1 MTTLVVFP
9 PNFKEISNAKESTN
23 IIVNLKPKEISTTIK
38 EVNLQVEKN
47 WHGTI
52 AFNWDTPPTTLETL
66 KANNISINDLSS
78 KSMDDLSH
86 IKFDAVITLC
96 GNAHKEPCPI
106 WVGDCIKD
114 HWGFE
119 DPSAFTDGPEKD
131 KAFQDLFDKLKRV
144 ISRLDELIQNNPELI
159 ATHIKHIKET
169 LV

>member
-1 MTTLVVFP
+1 MAEAIAKSI
-9 PNFKEISNAKESTN
+9 NSNSFNAYSAGSTPAGVIN
-23 IIVNLKPKEISTTIK
+23 TK
-38 EVNLQVEKN
+38 
-47 WHGTI
+47 
-52 AFNWDTPPTTLETL
+52 ALETL
-66 KANNISINDLSS
+66 KANNININDLSS
-78 KSMDDLSH
+78 KSIDDLSH
-86 IKFDAVITLC
+86 IRFDAVITLC

-144 ISRLDELIQNNPELI
+144 ISRLDELIQNNPESI

>member
-1 MTTLVVFP
+1 M
-9 PNFKEISNAKESTN
+9 N
-23 IIVNLKPKEISTTIK
+23 
-38 EVNLQVEKN
+38 
-47 WHGTI
+47 I
-52 AFNWDTPPTTLETL
+52 AFICTHNSCRSIMAEAIAKSINSNSFNAYSAGSTPAGVINTKALETL
-66 KANNISINDLSS
+66 KANNININDLSS
-78 KSMDDLSH
+78 KSIDDLSH
-86 IKFDAVITLC
+86 IRFDAVITLC

-131 KAFQDLFDKLKRV
+131 KAFQYLFDKLKRV

>member
-1 MTTLVVFP
+1 M
-9 PNFKEISNAKESTN
+9 N
-23 IIVNLKPKEISTTIK
+23 
-38 EVNLQVEKN
+38 
-47 WHGTI
+47 I
-52 AFNWDTPPTTLETL
+52 AFICTHNSCRSIMAEAIAKSINSNNFNAYSAGSTPAGVINTKALETL

-78 KSMDDLSH
+78 KSIDDLSH
-86 IKFDAVITLC
+86 IRFDAVITLC

-131 KAFQDLFDKLKRV
+131 KAFQDLFDKLQRV
-144 ISRLDELIQNNPELI
+144 ISKLDELIQNNPESI

>member
-1 MTTLVVFP
+1 M
-9 PNFKEISNAKESTN
+9 N
-23 IIVNLKPKEISTTIK
+23 
-38 EVNLQVEKN
+38 
-47 WHGTI
+47 I
-52 AFNWDTPPTTLETL
+52 AFICTHNSCRSIMAEAIAKSINSNNFNAYSAGSTPAGVINTKALETL

-78 KSMDDLSH
+78 KSIDDLSH
-86 IKFDAVITLC
+86 IRFDVVITLC

-144 ISRLDELIQNNPELI
+144 ISRLDELIQNNPESI

-169 LV
+169 LI

>member
-1 MTTLVVFP
+1 M
-9 PNFKEISNAKESTN
+9 N
-23 IIVNLKPKEISTTIK
+23 
-38 EVNLQVEKN
+38 
-47 WHGTI
+47 I
-52 AFNWDTPPTTLETL
+52 AFICTHNSCRSIMAEAIAKSINSNNFNAYSAGSTPAGVINTKALETL

-78 KSMDDLSH
+78 KSIDDLSH
-86 IKFDAVITLC
+86 IRFDAVITLC

-131 KAFQDLFDKLKRV
+131 KAFQDLFDKLQRV
-144 ISRLDELIQNNPELI
+144 ISRLDELIQNNPESI

>member
-1 MTTLVVFP
+1 M
-9 PNFKEISNAKESTN
+9 N
-23 IIVNLKPKEISTTIK
+23 
-38 EVNLQVEKN
+38 
-47 WHGTI
+47 I
-52 AFNWDTPPTTLETL
+52 AFICTHNSCRSIMAEAIAKSINSNNFNAYSAGSTPAGVINTKALETL

-78 KSMDDLSH
+78 KSIDDLSH
-86 IKFDAVITLC
+86 IRFDVVITLC

-144 ISRLDELIQNNPELI
+144 ISRLDELIQNNPESI

>member
-1 MTTLVVFP
+1 M
-9 PNFKEISNAKESTN
+9 N
-23 IIVNLKPKEISTTIK
+23 
-38 EVNLQVEKN
+38 
-47 WHGTI
+47 I
-52 AFNWDTPPTTLETL
+52 AFICTHNSCRSIMAEAIAKSINSNNFNAYSAGSTPAGVINTKALETL
-66 KANNISINDLSS
+66 KANNININDLSS
-78 KSMDDLSH
+78 KSIDDLSH
-86 IKFDAVITLC
+86 IRFDAVITLC
-96 GNAHKEPCPI
+96 GNAQKEPCPI

-144 ISRLDELIQNNPELI
+144 ISRLDELIQNNPESI

>member
-1 MTTLVVFP
+1 M
-9 PNFKEISNAKESTN
+9 N
-23 IIVNLKPKEISTTIK
+23 
-38 EVNLQVEKN
+38 
-47 WHGTI
+47 I
-52 AFNWDTPPTTLETL
+52 AFICTHNSCRSIMAEAIAKSIDSNSFNAYSAGSTPAGVINTKALETL

-78 KSMDDLSH
+78 KSIDDLSH
-86 IKFDAVITLC
+86 IRFDAVITLC

-131 KAFQDLFDKLKRV
+131 KAFQDLFDKLQRV
-144 ISRLDELIQNNPELI
+144 ISKLDELIQNNPESI
-159 ATHIKHIKET
+159 ATHVKHIKET

>member
-1 MTTLVVFP
+1 M
-9 PNFKEISNAKESTN
+9 N
-23 IIVNLKPKEISTTIK
+23 
-38 EVNLQVEKN
+38 
-47 WHGTI
+47 I
-52 AFNWDTPPTTLETL
+52 AFICTHNSCRSIMAEAIAKSINSNNFNAYSAGSTPAGVINTKALETL

-78 KSMDDLSH
+78 KSIDDLSH
-86 IKFDAVITLC
+86 IRFDAVITLC

-144 ISRLDELIQNNPELI
+144 ISRLDELIQNNPESI
-159 ATHIKHIKET
+159 ATHIKLIKET

>member
-1 MTTLVVFP
+1 M
-9 PNFKEISNAKESTN
+9 N
-23 IIVNLKPKEISTTIK
+23 
-38 EVNLQVEKN
+38 
-47 WHGTI
+47 I
-52 AFNWDTPPTTLETL
+52 AFICTHNSCRSIMAEAIAKSINSNNFNAYSAGSTPAGVIYTKALETL

-78 KSMDDLSH
+78 KSIDDLSH
-86 IKFDAVITLC
+86 IRFDAVITLC

-144 ISRLDELIQNNPELI
+144 ISRLDELIQNNPESI

>member
-1 MTTLVVFP
+1 M
-9 PNFKEISNAKESTN
+9 N
-23 IIVNLKPKEISTTIK
+23 
-38 EVNLQVEKN
+38 
-47 WHGTI
+47 I
-52 AFNWDTPPTTLETL
+52 AFICTHNSCRSIMAEAIAKSINSTSFNAYSAGSTPAGVINTKALETL

-78 KSMDDLSH
+78 KSIDDLSH
-86 IKFDAVITLC
+86 IRFDAVITLC

-131 KAFQDLFDKLKRV
+131 KAFQDLFDKLQRV
-144 ISRLDELIQNNPELI
+144 ISRLDELIQNHPESI

>member
-1 MTTLVVFP
+1 M
-9 PNFKEISNAKESTN
+9 N
-23 IIVNLKPKEISTTIK
+23 
-38 EVNLQVEKN
+38 
-47 WHGTI
+47 I
-52 AFNWDTPPTTLETL
+52 AFICTHNSCRSIMAEAIAKSINSNNFNAYSAGSTPAGVINTKALETL

-78 KSMDDLSH
+78 KSIDDLSH
-86 IKFDAVITLC
+86 IRFNAVITLC

-144 ISRLDELIQNNPELI
+144 ISRLDELIQNNPESI